1 MVKTSLHVVIEKL
14 NVNKVTLAHD
24 LNMRQAWFSDF
35 DNGKLR
41 RIHLDVIQKI
51 MDYAAE
57 RGITLAIADFF
68 NDDD

>member
-1 MVKTSLHVVIEKL
+1 
-14 NVNKVTLAHD
+14 VTLAHD

-68 NDDD
+68 TDED

>member
-35 DNGKLR
+35 DNCKLR

-68 NDDD
+68 TDED

>member
-24 LNMRQAWFSDF
+24 LGMRQAWFSDF

-57 RGITLAIADFF
+57 RGVALAIADFF
-68 NDDD
+68 TDE